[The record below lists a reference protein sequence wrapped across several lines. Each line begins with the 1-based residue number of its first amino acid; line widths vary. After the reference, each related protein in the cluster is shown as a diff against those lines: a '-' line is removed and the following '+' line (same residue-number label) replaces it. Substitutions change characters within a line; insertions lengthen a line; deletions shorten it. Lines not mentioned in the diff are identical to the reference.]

1 MLFENWKS
9 SHFAFCIDPA
19 NVDLIRDFYD
29 DKGKIKLLE
38 IECAFSD
45 EYLFGHAMRV
55 GLATDK
61 SPPET
66 VARLMPTIRY
76 DVKFESDRLADADFD
91 HFHRIRETATRDENA
106 HALAAFLDVSLDKA
120 RDILSIET
128 LYMD

>member
-1 MLFENWKS
+1 
-9 SHFAFCIDPA
+9 
-19 NVDLIRDFYD
+19 
-29 DKGKIKLLE
+29 
-38 IECAFSD
+38 
-45 EYLFGHAMRV
+45 MRV
-55 GLATDK
+55 GLATEK

-91 HFHRIRETATRDENA
+91 NFHRVRETAARDENA
-106 HALAAFLDVSLDKA
+106 YALAAFLDVSLDKA